1 MNNEQITDMLDR
13 PLRDLRISVIDRCN
27 LRCQYC
33 MPADQEYTF
42 LPKEEL
48 LTFEEIERTA
58 SVFAELGVKK
68 IRLTGGEP
76 LLRRDLPVLVNML
89 SSIKG
94 IEDIA
99 LTTNGILLP
108 KQAKALKEAGVNR
121 VNISLDSINE
131 SLFKL
136 INGRGIG
143 TKPVVDGIRAAK
155 EAGFE
160 TKVNM
165 VVKKGMNDD
174 QIIPMA
180 EFCREEGV
188 QLRYI
193 EFMDVGTTNDW
204 KMDEVITKKDIFVL
218 LNERFELEP
227 LDPDYFGEVAKKYR
241 YKDTN
246 TLVGFITSVSESFC
260 GSCTRAR
267 LSANGHVYTCL
278 FSEAGHD
285 IRDLLRSSSE
295 NELLRERIVSIWNH
309 RHDRYSDQR
318 TEAASKLRKKIEMSY
333 IGG

>member
-1 MNNEQITDMLDR
+1 MEKDTIKDKLDR

-33 MPADQEYTF
+33 MPADKEYTF
-42 LPKEEL
+42 LPKGEL
-48 LTFEEIERTA
+48 LTFEEIARTA

-76 LLRRDLPVLVNML
+76 LLRRDLPTLVRML
-89 SSIKG
+89 SRISG

-108 KQAKALKEAGVNR
+108 KQANALKEAGVKR

-143 TKPVVDGIRAAK
+143 TQPVIDGIRAAK

-180 EFCREEGV
+180 EFCKEENV

-193 EFMDVGTTNDW
+193 EFMDVGTTNGW
-204 KMDEVITKKDIFVL
+204 KMDEVITKKDIFEL

-227 LDPDYFGEVAKKYR
+227 LSPDYFGEVAKKYR
-241 YKDTN
+241 YKGTDI
-246 TLVGFITSVSESFC
+246 LVGFITSVSESFC

-278 FSEAGHD
+278 FSEAGYD
-285 IRDLLRSSSE
+285 IR
-295 NELLRERIVSIWNH
+295 ELLRNKSEDDVLRNRLISIWNH
-309 RHDRYSDQR
+309 REDRYSDER
-318 TEAASKLRKKIEMSY
+318 TEATAKQRKKIEMSY